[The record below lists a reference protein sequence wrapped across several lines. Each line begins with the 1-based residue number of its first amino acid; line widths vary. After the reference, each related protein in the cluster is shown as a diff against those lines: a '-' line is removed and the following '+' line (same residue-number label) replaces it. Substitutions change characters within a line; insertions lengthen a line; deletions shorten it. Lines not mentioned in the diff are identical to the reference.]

1 MIDNKDID
9 KEYCKSI
16 IQKILDKAHKIPEK
30 RKIKENI
37 DGLQFAC
44 PITGDSTKSINEKR
58 GHLYWDTMFYISYDD
73 DGIKMSFTALCKE
86 FDIEIDIDQRMCIY
100 DHIKSNISLDV
111 IENDIFYSKLDLAIG
126 LEEMLSVLNSKKSDS
141 PITNIEPIITGSR
154 ADRYLTKR
162 GILKDYQQNIYQGV
176 YRNGEYFE
184 DIIIILNKSSNK
196 IIGCQIRNLK
206 DGYKRMFK
214 IYNFEQI
221 SKWVYPNREVD
232 EIEMIMYNKISYYF
246 NILNVS
252 FDRTITIF
260 EGYIDSIFFQNSI
273 GVTGVGTDMRILES
287 NNLQIQ
293 YFFDNDAAGYKKT
306 EEKLKEGYPVFLWKK
321 LFEDIV
327 NKKKSPDPYKLLH
340 RINKVKDLNELSIL
354 VANPYKNLE
363 LDKFFSKDILDI
375 KWIPKFKKK
384 KKSDFDETDYNKKFK
399 SIWS

>member
-1 MIDNKDID
+1 
-9 KEYCKSI
+9 
-16 IQKILDKAHKIPEK
+16 
-30 RKIKENI
+30 
-37 DGLQFAC
+37 
-44 PITGDSTKSINEKR
+44 
-58 GHLYWDTMFYISYDD
+58 
-73 DGIKMSFTALCKE
+73 
-86 FDIEIDIDQRMCIY
+86 
-100 DHIKSNISLDV
+100 
-111 IENDIFYSKLDLAIG
+111 
-126 LEEMLSVLNSKKSDS
+126 
-141 PITNIEPIITGSR
+141 
-154 ADRYLTKR
+154 
-162 GILKDYQQNIYQGV
+162 
-176 YRNGEYFE
+176 
-184 DIIIILNKSSNK
+184 
-196 IIGCQIRNLK
+196 
-206 DGYKRMFK
+206 
-214 IYNFEQI
+214 
-221 SKWVYPNREVD
+221 
-232 EIEMIMYNKISYYF
+232 MYNNISYYF